1 MATDKVITEEVTAS
15 ISSNE
20 SKEQISKN
28 DDNANVLPLKEVE
41 MKSYRS
47 KDKESSSEESS
58 EESSSEDEPSIK
70 TEPPTPKNNN
80 NDKNIQHMGIR
91 KKRGIKSECENLPP
105 VEDIKISM
113 PEVLCDP
120 VGKVAWMVDQLV
132 VVQPKLEKPALDLD
146 TILFVDK
153 GKRAL
158 GKIFDVFGT
167 VNAPYYCVR
176 FNSAEHIQQA
186 NIKVG
191 MIVYYCP
198 NTAHTSLIPLFQL
211 LKIKGV
217 DATPSETPQF
227 SDDEKEMAYYG
238 IKNPMQSIELP
249 DTDANSDEA
258 TELPADEENQPSSEK
273 IEQKEQ
279 SSKMDAKDL

>member
-120 VGKVAWMVDQLV
+120 VGKIIRV
-132 VVQPKLEKPALDLD
+132 EKVSEYL
-146 TILFVDK
+146 
-153 GKRAL
+153 KRRWKEETWNELARYRL
-158 GKIFDVFGT
+158 GNEMRRRGYWEEEDDRRCRRCG
-167 VNAPYYCVR
+167 
-176 FNSAEHIQQA
+176 
-186 NIKVG
+186 G
-191 MIVYYCP
+191 
-198 NTAHTSLIPLFQL
+198 
-211 LKIKGV
+211 
-217 DATPSETPQF
+217 ET
-227 SDDEKEMAYYG
+227 ETREGYRG
-238 IKNPMQSIELP
+238 R
-249 DTDANSDEA
+249 
-258 TELPADEENQPSSEK
+258 
-273 IEQKEQ
+273 
-279 SSKMDAKDL
+279 